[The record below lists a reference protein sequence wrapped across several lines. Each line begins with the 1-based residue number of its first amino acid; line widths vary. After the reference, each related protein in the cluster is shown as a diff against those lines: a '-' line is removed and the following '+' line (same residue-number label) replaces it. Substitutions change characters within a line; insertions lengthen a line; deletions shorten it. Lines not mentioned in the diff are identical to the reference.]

1 MRSINFRCRLLA
13 VLFLLAGGFSSA
25 SAQPDLFGPAPVAFE
40 DSSHLVS
47 ATMFHWYAST
57 GGQLTGPW
65 RPVEGRENWTG
76 LPPWWKTQIQ
86 QIMAANIDMLYV
98 HLIPQTEERRLTL
111 FTAFSEL
118 RAEGYDV
125 PKIAPFLDPLITW
138 DGQPKVDV
146 ATQAGKDTVAAQYI
160 RFYRQYFSTNTDPFA
175 ADYLAYIDNRPV
187 LDTWHVFL
195 NLDNVDSMKRE
206 DLSSRLGAEFGQI
219 DNRFNQGIYM
229 VTTALNVPIYSF
241 SDERVIQFELNTY
254 FHETTFN
261 GIKSVQLK
269 AGYWDQNV
277 RNPGDFLPRDGGI
290 HFADAWDQI
299 DSTVDRIY
307 IESWN
312 EYDEGTGIYAGDVG
326 LPYLHPGSGN
336 TSTDTWS
343 STNDPYEY
351 IHTTALGAAKFND
364 YPALNSRLLRQDV
377 QVNMR
382 PNESSNATFRI
393 RNEGNETWSNARG
406 VSFQQLATDPVQFA
420 NASGTLDDSQ
430 NDIPI
435 FGGIFKGRPVDFA
448 MNLTAPLATGIYDT
462 HWQMM
467 KNDTAFGPEITI
479 SIEVS
484 GFPVSVTDPAFL
496 QQAVTLESAPN
507 PATDF
512 TQFTFELPI
521 RAEDLSLKVY
531 DMMGREIAVLTEGTF
546 PAGTH
551 AIDWRISN
559 VTPGMYLCELTIG
572 DQIIRRNRLVIQ

>member
-1 MRSINFRCRLLA
+1 MKCLSRASA
-13 VLFLLAGGFSSA
+13 LFLFVIGGITITV
-25 SAQPDLFGPAPVAFE
+25 AQPELFGPAPVTFE

-47 ATMFHWYAST
+47 ATMFHWYASN

-65 RPVEGRENWTG
+65 QPVEGRPNWTG

-138 DGQPKVDV
+138 NGQPKVDV

-175 ADYLAYIDNRPV
+175 ADYLAYIDRRPV

-206 DLSSRLGAEFGQI
+206 DLSSRLGAEFGQT
-219 DNRFNQGIYM
+219 DSRFNNGIYM
-229 VTTALNVPIYSF
+229 ITTALNVPIYSF

-290 HFADAWDQI
+290 HFKNAWDQI

-326 LPYLHPGSGN
+326 APYIHPGSGN
-336 TSTDTWS
+336 GNTDSWS
-343 STNDPYEY
+343 STNNPYEY
-351 IHTTALGAAKFND
+351 IHTTAKGAAAFND
-364 YPALNSRLLRQDV
+364 YPALTSRLLWHDFPSQ
-377 QVNMR
+377 MR
-382 PNESSNATFRI
+382 PNESITATIKI
-393 RNEGNETWSNARG
+393 RNEGNESWSNASG
-406 VSFQQLATDPVQFA
+406 ISFQQIETDPVQFA
-420 NASGTLDDSQ
+420 DSPGILDDSQ
-430 NDIPI
+430 HDIPV
-435 FGGIFKGRPVDFA
+435 FGGIFKGRPVDFT
-448 MNLTAPLATGIYDT
+448 MNLTAPLATGIYET
-462 HWQMM
+462 HWQMV
-467 KNDTAFGPEITI
+467 KNDTVFGQEITI
-479 SIEVS
+479 PIAVN
-484 GFPVSVTDPAFL
+484 GFPVSAADPLFL
-496 QQAVTLESAPN
+496 RQAVTLQNAPN
-507 PATDF
+507 PATQF

-521 RAEDLSLKVY
+521 QINDLKLKIY
-531 DMMGREIAVLTEGTF
+531 DLLGQEIAVIKEGYF
-546 PAGTH
+546 PPGRH
-551 AIDWRISN
+551 MIDWEIGNTS
-559 VTPGMYLCELTIG
+559 PGLYFYELTAGNQLIC
-572 DQIIRRNRLVIQ
+572 QNRLVIQ